1 VALVFEEVLL
11 LDHEGYIVA
20 ADDGDR
26 RVTFFLSRR
35 VAAEGMGFAASENDH
50 MATSILHHAP
60 QIHKA
65 CEIAYRKAPE
75 GDDAVRLELTQQDF
89 A

>member
-1 VALVFEEVLL
+1 MSLVFEEALL
-11 LDHEGYIVA
+11 LDDEGYIVA

-26 RVTFFLSRR
+26 RVTFFLSRK
-35 VAAEGMGFAASENDH
+35 VAAEGMSFAASENEH
-50 MATSILHHAP
+50 MASSILHHAP

-65 CEIAYRKAPE
+65 CQVAYRKAPE
-75 GDDAVRLELTQQDF
+75 GDEAVRLELTQQDF